1 MRIMGNLTAKP
12 LSRKILL
19 GNTPKMFTLV
29 RHSRRIGI
37 NPRRTKMDQKH
48 SLAMQ
53 DISEDL
59 EAIRSLESRFRQ
71 TYF

>member
-29 RHSRRIGI
+29 RHSSRIGI

-48 SLAMQ
+48 SLAIQ
-53 DISEDL
+53 DY
-59 EAIRSLESRFRQ
+59 SRYFRRLRG
-71 TYF
+71 YKKH